1 MRAPKTVWE
10 ALFWLAVII
19 VALIVFFKLL
29 DVLLAA

>member
-10 ALFWLAVII
+10 ALIWLA
-19 VALIVFFKLL
+19 ALIVAAIIFFKLL